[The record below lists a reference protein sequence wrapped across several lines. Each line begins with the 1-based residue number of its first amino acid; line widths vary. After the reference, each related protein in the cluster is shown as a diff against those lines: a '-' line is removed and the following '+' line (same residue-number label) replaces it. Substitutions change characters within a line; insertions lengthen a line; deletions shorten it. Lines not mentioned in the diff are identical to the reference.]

1 MYCYFKD
8 QVILE
13 LKIRNPSMLS
23 PYSKFKL
30 IVEENGIKK
39 EEGIEEYDPQSSTVT
54 LRSKQRNELE
64 KDSIFTLYV
73 EVYEDNQDEEE
84 LFDTYSHIQ
93 STYSQYDVPP
103 NLPASKF
110 RSLQ

>member
-1 MYCYFKD
+1 
-8 QVILE
+8 
-13 LKIRNPSMLS
+13 MLS

-54 LRSKQRNELE
+54 LRSKERNELE

-73 EVYEDNQDEEE
+73 EVCDDNQDDEEE
-84 LFDTYSHIQ
+84 QFDAYSHIQ
-93 STYSQYDVPP
+93 STYSKYDVPP
-103 NLPASKF
+103 NLPFSKF